1 MSGVDLSRSFAGA
14 SQTSIEETTVHP
26 VVAAIMVNEIANDR
40 AKAARHARATRRR
53 GRRRTIRRVA
63 VPR

>member
-1 MSGVDLSRSFAGA
+1 M
-14 SQTSIEETTVHP
+14 HP